1 MAKKFL
7 GRMVAGVALGGASLL
22 ISAPG
27 MALADEHKPVDE
39 EVNKIFTYPEWVK
52 AGHKVKI
59 IEICEEAQDAP
70 WAWTEITGEVE
81 LVPKKHG
88 DKWYE
93 DEGSWGEEHGSY
105 GEESGSW
112 GGEENGAAEEEGGW
126 GGSADDAKKDDHKK
140 DEHKKEAEEAAAA
153 EEGKKDKDHKKDE
166 KFVYYAT
173 VKIPWDTTPGHY
185 ELVGQCAEGELKVA
199 PKGWVHGGDGGSAGT
214 NTALATSGAAMLGA
228 AALGG
233 VMLKRR
239 RTDGTPA

>member
-7 GRMVAGVALGGASLL
+7 GKVVAGVALGGASLL
-22 ISAPG
+22 IGAPG
-27 MALADEHKPVDE
+27 IALADGPTPAPEPAPE

-59 IEICEEAQDAP
+59 VEICEEAQDAP
-70 WAWTEITGEVE
+70 WAWTEITGEVD

-88 DKWYE
+88 DKWCE
-93 DEGSWGEEHGSY
+93 EGSWGEE
-105 GEESGSW
+105 EGSW
-112 GGEENGAAEEEGGW
+112 GESNGAEEEGGW
-126 GGSADDAKKDDHKK
+126 GGSAKDDAADKKDHKPE
-140 DEHKKEAEEAAAA
+140 DAAAA
-153 EEGKKDKDHKKDE
+153 DEGKKDEKDE

-214 NTALATSGAAMLGA
+214 NTTLATSGAGLLGA

-233 VMLKRR
+233 VMLMRR
-239 RTDGTPA
+239 RTNGTLA

>member
-7 GRMVAGVALGGASLL
+7 GKMVAGAALGGASLL
-22 ISAPG
+22 IGAPG
-27 MALADEHKPVDE
+27 IALADGPTPAPEPAPE

-59 IEICEEAQDAP
+59 VEICEEAQDAP
-70 WAWTEITGEVE
+70 WAWTEITGEVD

-88 DKWYE
+88 DKWGE
-93 DEGSWGEEHGSY
+93 EGSWGDEGSWGEE
-105 GEESGSW
+105 EGSW
-112 GGEENGAAEEEGGW
+112 GGSNGAEEEGGW
-126 GGSADDAKKDDHKK
+126 GGSAKDDAAD
-140 DEHKKEAEEAAAA
+140 KKEPKADAEDAAAA
-153 EEGKKDKDHKKDE
+153 EEGKKDEHHEKDE

-199 PKGWVHGGDGGSAGT
+199 PKGWVHGGDGGSTGA
-214 NTALATSGAAMLGA
+214 NTALATSGAGLLGA

-233 VMLKRR
+233 VMLMRR
-239 RTDGTPA
+239 RTNGTLA